1 MTPIIGEI
9 RMVSFNFAPEYW
21 FPCEGQEF
29 NKYMYPD
36 LYEAIG
42 TTYGSDGKDSFKL
55 PDLRG
60 RLPMHFGQGEN
71 LSDYPIGKPVGDEFI
86 TVRNN
91 TGRPEEPAT
100 FSRAPETAVV
110 NTQPSL
116 TVNFIIAYRG
126 AKP

>member
-9 RMVSFNFAPEYW
+9 RMVGFNFAPEYW

-29 NKYMYPD
+29 NKHMYPD

-42 TTYGSDGKDSFKL
+42 TTYGSDGRDSFKL
-55 PDLRG
+55 PDMRG

-71 LSDYPIGKPVGDEFI
+71 LTDYPIGKPVGDEFI

-100 FSRAPETAVV
+100 FSRAPETAAV

>member
-21 FPCEGQEF
+21 LPCEGQEF
-29 NKYMYPD
+29 NKYMYQD

-42 TTYGSDGKDSFKL
+42 TTYGGDGKDSFKL
-55 PDLRG
+55 PDMRG
-60 RLPMHFGQGEN
+60 RLPMHFGQGEG
-71 LSDYPIGKPVGDEFI
+71 LTDYTLGKPVGSEFI
-86 TVRNN
+86 TVHNN
-91 TGRPEEPAT
+91 TGPPEEPASYT
-100 FSRAPETAVV
+100 NDPETAAL